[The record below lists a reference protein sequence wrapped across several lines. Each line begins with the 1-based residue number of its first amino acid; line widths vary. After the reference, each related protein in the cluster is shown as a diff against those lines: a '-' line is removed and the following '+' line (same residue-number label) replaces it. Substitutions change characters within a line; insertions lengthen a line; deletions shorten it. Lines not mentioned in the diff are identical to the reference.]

1 MLFTHW
7 RECIL
12 PSLCG
17 ELTHVTPI
25 TTNRNYVH
33 KFPFCVWT
41 EWTCHY
47 LLFRLDC
54 KQCLSKAEVVI
65 FSNLMK
71 NSVAHLLSTVRAIH
85 ALRII
90 WLPKSMP
97 ATEHKHKHS
106 LIVLMRLQLQMPQW
120 CCLAKEQ
127 NKHQIHLE
135 KKEKKIP
142 LACMWVG
149 CSLTKISELW
159 CARSLWFFFFP
170 MHNCF
175 LYSSIL
181 FSRIL
186 RFN

>member
-106 LIVLMRLQLQMPQW
+106 LIVLMRLQLQMPQC

-135 KKEKKIP
+135 KKEKKNPLSLHVSGLQFNQDFRTMVCQIP
-142 LACMWVG
+142 L
-149 CSLTKISELW
+149 I
-159 CARSLWFFFFP
+159 FFFS
-170 MHNCF
+170 NA
-175 LYSSIL
+175 
-181 FSRIL
+181 
-186 RFN
+186 